1 MSTAVAGSDPA
12 IRVEGLGKRYGT
24 AVAVDELSFDVASGS
39 CFGLL
44 GPNGSG
50 KSTTIQMLATLLA
63 PSAGRAWIAGRELA
77 REPVAVRAAI
87 GLVFQ
92 DTALD
97 RSLSADENLRFAGAL
112 YGLSRAAIRARAD
125 ELLALFELT
134 DKRALPVARLSGGQ
148 RRALD
153 IARGV
158 LHQPRVLFLDEPT
171 TGLDLV
177 NRRAVWRFLD
187 QLRARH
193 GTTLVLTTH
202 LLEEAAGCDQVL
214 FLKAGA
220 TIAHAAPAQ
229 LIARLGAFILD
240 VDGGDVA
247 ALTAFAD
254 LGDHIGAGDGRSFRI
269 TDPAFTLAA
278 LDPQRVARVRSVRLR
293 RPDLN
298 DVYLWLAAGRLREGA

>member
-1 MSTAVAGSDPA
+1 MSEAA

-24 AVAVDELSFDVASGS
+24 SVAVDSLGFTVASGA

-44 GPNGSG
+44 GPNGAG
-50 KSTTIQMLATLLA
+50 KSTTIQMLTTLLP
-63 PSAGRAWIAGRELA
+63 PSAGRAWIVGHEITAA
-77 REPVAVRAAI
+77 PVAVRAAI

-97 RSLSADENLRFAGAL
+97 RTLSADENLRFAGAL
-112 YGLSRAAIRARAD
+112 HGLPAALIRERSD
-125 ELLALFELT
+125 ELLALFELRE
-134 DKRALPVARLSGGQ
+134 KRAMPVARLSGGQ

-158 LHQPRVLFLDEPT
+158 LHRPRVLFLDEPT

-187 QLRARH
+187 RLRAQD

-214 FLKAGA
+214 FLKGGA
-220 TIAHAAPAQ
+220 AIAHDAPAQ
-229 LIARLGAFILD
+229 LIARLGAFVLD
-240 VDGGDVA
+240 VEDGEVPAPEFSG
-247 ALTAFAD
+247 
-254 LGDHIGAGDGRSFRI
+254 LGASIRAGTSRTFRI
-269 TDPAFTLAA
+269 ADPGFTLAR
-278 LDPQRVARVRSVRLR
+278 LDPQQVARARSVRLR

-298 DVYLWLAAGRLREGA
+298 DVYLWLTTTPEAP